1 MSFIP
6 MTDLKPQTVSTDSHI
21 SQLSDTASS
30 RESSID
36 VPEVLKVKYDYIEKI
51 GKGSQGQVWLAIRKA
66 DGEKVA
72 IKHLNIHS
80 VTTWKQYELFRRE
93 AEILASMDCK
103 GVVPFYEYIE
113 DLDNKPPHVC
123 IVQKYIEG
131 QTLAEMLKVK
141 HRFDTET
148 IYDIIAQV
156 LKILQNLHTH
166 TPPIIH
172 RDIKPSNLILTPADN
187 GHYQVTLIDF
197 GAVANPQVQT
207 GGSTVAGT
215 FGYMPPEQLMGQVVP
230 GSDIYAL
237 GALAVQM
244 LSGVSPADIEIS
256 GFKLM
261 IEPYLEHVPNHIVQ
275 ALTQMLEPVLKN
287 RLCDYNALIALFKAQ
302 SQNQTPSF
310 IKSLYKFGTT
320 DFKDITCLCQDG
332 SYEVWQN
339 LDIYNL
345 PESIKFWN
353 GKTDIEQISD
363 IIGIPHENM
372 QYTLTHNRNRG
383 SGRNRDLSPE
393 EAVVFI
399 LIIGIMLGVKLIDS
413 FFMPSFHVN
422 TKDLVRLFPVLT
434 IVTIIVANLIVY
446 IIWKSR
452 NQANN
457 APTTSFSFK
466 CIKAANPTPQVHK
479 ALEYSQT
486 LKQGVKAV
494 GRIIDI
500 YYQATREDDIEIID
514 NHAEVQDITR
524 NTNLGYAKF
533 FVHHPPRFLISYQFQ
548 IDGKSL
554 LGQLVTSTSPEDHYK
569 IGDFITLVV
578 NMDIGKPSKFLAVPY
593 PYPLDNMTSPDDII
607 YEGDINTLNEDI
619 VYL

>member
-1 MSFIP
+1 MSDFNA
-6 MTDLKPQTVSTDSHI
+6 QTTPAHSNI
-21 SQLSDTASS
+21 SQGLSEKAPTRKLLA
-30 RESSID
+30 EI
-36 VPEVLKVKYDYIEKI
+36 PEVLKNKYEYIEKI
-51 GKGSQGQVWLAIRKA
+51 GKGSQGQVWLAIRKT

-113 DLDNKPPHVC
+113 DLDTKPPHVC
-123 IVQKYIEG
+123 IIQKYIEG
-131 QTLAEMLKVK
+131 QTLAEMLNSK
-141 HRFDTET
+141 HRFNAET

-166 TPPIIH
+166 TPPVIH
-172 RDIKPSNLILTPADN
+172 RDIKPSNLILTSADN
-187 GHYQVTLIDF
+187 GSYQVTLIDF

-310 IKSLYKFGTT
+310 IKSLYKYGTT
-320 DFKDITCLCQDG
+320 DFKDINYLCQDG

-345 PESIKFWN
+345 PEAIKFWN
-353 GKTDIEQISD
+353 GKNQTVEHISVLLNVSD
-363 IIGIPHENM
+363 EIKDLNIIRPPEIAYAN
-372 QYTLTHNRNRG
+372 
-383 SGRNRDLSPE
+383 SRDTNGKVELFGNSKSIL
-393 EAVVFI
+393 ALFYIFSFLAVFI
-399 LIIGIMLGVKLIDS
+399 SLVGGISLI
-413 FFMPSFHVN
+413 
-422 TKDLVRLFPVLT
+422 LT
-434 IVTIIVANLIVY
+434 ICIVILLSLIFFLFRFFTQTSLLEASSALRLIKLNKGTSQTHLKYEY
-446 IIWKSR
+446 I
-452 NQANN
+452 
-457 APTTSFSFK
+457 
-466 CIKAANPTPQVHK
+466 
-479 ALEYSQT
+479 QT

-500 YYQATREDDIEIID
+500 VYQSAQNNDIEIID
-514 NHAEVQDITR
+514 IMPVTDNEFIHATGNH
-524 NTNLGYAKF
+524 LLSPKF
-533 FVHHPPRFLISYQFQ
+533 FVHHPPRFIISYQFQ
-548 IDGKSL
+548 INGKSL
-554 LGQLVTSTSPEDHYK
+554 QGQLVTSTSPEEHYK
-569 IGDFITLVV
+569 IGDLLTLVV
-578 NMDIGKPSKFLAVPY
+578 NMDIGKPDKFISVPY
-593 PYPLDNMTSPDDII
+593 PYPLDDMTFPDDII
-607 YEGDINTLNEDI
+607 YEGDC
-619 VYL
+619 